1 MKKMHM
7 LLVVLFLIINSVKL
21 SLKGE
26 YLYHFIEKDF
36 LLTNSD
42 FFKIYYFNPRIADLN
57 HEIIVQIN
65 SSLNGN
71 AKLCTGYFQNKS
83 EINIHYDYKLN
94 DFINCQK
101 SCNIIMEKNYEEYNI
116 TYDDE
121 FNITNSSSY
130 GYYYIVLYIDKK
142 FGQEFSGTIT
152 AFATNKLIIIN
163 SDILSKYFIFKNN
176 YSSKNYTFRLHLNKY
191 IKKYLHVQVE
201 TLNNNNNP
209 FNISVIVDNNYIKEE
224 KENVTSYN
232 NFYENSG
239 EENYYIFYLFFSED
253 NNQLHSDFAIFFEYT
268 SINNNLMELSDE
280 VNEINF
286 LTKSDYYF
294 YQIIKDNKYSDKFY
308 YIANDFSFKRGM
320 VSLSFLE
327 MNIDLN
333 ILNDNNKTYLNNQ
346 IPLYSSNFSNC
357 KSRHNWNSLA
367 FFRCIKNNL
376 KNNSNIL
383 ILKLSSTGI
392 NPLKIRKIH
401 FKEFKEYIINTNLNE
416 SFYKTFNSELLINK
430 MGYFYIPK
438 LINESKYQLIYCS
451 KQNTMNIYYG
461 DFDITES
468 KTEFDSFD
476 KIRLFKISHS
486 SKDYNNNFNGYTIIT
501 NNREDNYF
509 IQVIDISKDIYD
521 NLLIERITEKTHLNK
536 EITFDIPI
544 KNVYIFNLNE
554 YEEKDTESDIIF
566 DVQVLYGKLD
576 IKYIDIDSIPENNF
590 DLNKI
595 ILFNKDE
602 YQIADGAHPFLVKKT
617 TEFIKITNINYHLDY
632 YFKAKFYLNKYYT
645 KEDKEWNTLN
655 PIYLNPLES
664 KIYSLENIYGNV
676 NYMIRLGDR
685 YNDYTTDK
693 EENITTIIIGNFNNK
708 IILNLSNKNNIILE
722 NQTYI
727 NFGDTVQ
734 FINKLDKPILLWTN
748 FKMTLSEKNIISL
761 YLSKNFYYLY
771 TFSHVHKLCFDW
783 FNIKKKINY
792 GLVPQKIVISL
803 LNEKQTLANGYY
815 YQVLNI
821 EDDNNNYLYYF
832 SPINSIYY
840 QLEQGESHVF
850 LSEDINITI
859 FDYYYMGNSY
869 INYMVFPSSGL
880 STILFYIE
888 YSYDISNYINKLQFL
903 EFDDSIYSLNLNL
916 NNSYLK
922 SKNNKFNYIIFQC
935 LSCSLAQS
943 TISVKYNN
951 KTFSQDN
958 DNNNIKLKQVSFGNT
973 IGYINLNFFDEN
985 IYLNNL
991 YINILKPYQ
1000 VYVKYYYSNNI
1011 NENYI
1016 FQNSYNINIE
1026 KGQNFNFIVSFDC
1039 FLKNVKT
1046 NYTILILNKAEI
1058 KNEITNEC
1066 LFFYYLEKRNNF
1078 KININYLIFVDN
1090 NENIRI
1096 KKEITFEQ
1104 FGNYGIYIL
1113 AQSLDSLSIYKFL
1126 GMETYTYTNDTNDLY
1141 QDTNNENFVYKS
1153 KEMIA
1158 ILIFIILLLVLIIL
1172 FVVFR
1177 YVRKRKLIKLFNS
1190 INNSLLSENN
1200 NSSSSL
1206 SNNLLSYNNL
1216 YDLNKSDLDYNYL
1229 LFEKP
1234 KMEKENEN
1242 KEKDKELELDPGLLG
1257 QSPAPLFGNTYR
1269 SEEDKINDELS
1280 KINDSSN
1287 NNNNNIDEEKSYTN
1301 TING

>member
-1 MKKMHM
+1 M
-7 LLVVLFLIINSVKL
+7 LLSFLFMFINSVQL
-21 SLKGE
+21 SLRGE

-36 LLTNSD
+36 LLTSSD
-42 FFKIYYFNPRIADLN
+42 FFKIYYFYPKIKDLN

-83 EINIHYDYKLN
+83 EVNINYDFKLN

-101 SCNIIMEKNYEEYNI
+101 SYNIIMDQNYEEYNI
-116 TYDDE
+116 TYDD
-121 FNITNSSSY
+121 FNITNNTN
-130 GYYYIVLYIDKK
+130 GYYCIALYIDKE

-152 AFATNKLIIIN
+152 AFATNKLITIN

-176 YSSKNYTFRLHLNKY
+176 YSSKNYTFRLNQNKY
-191 IKKYLHVQVE
+191 INKYLHVQIE
-201 TLNNNNNP
+201 TLNNKNNL
-209 FNISVIVDNNYIKEE
+209 FNINVINDNYNIKEE
-224 KENVTSYN
+224 KENITSYN
-232 NFYENSG
+232 NFYDISG
-239 EENYYIFYLFFSED
+239 EDNYYIFYLSFSEE
-253 NNQLHSDFAIFFEYT
+253 NKLNSDFAIFFEYT
-268 SINNNLMELSDE
+268 SMNNNIMELSDD

-294 YQIIKDNKYSDKFY
+294 YQIIKDSEYSDKFY
-308 YIANDFSFKRGM
+308 YIANDFSFKRGLI
-320 VSLSFLE
+320 SLSFLE

-333 ILNDNNKTYLNNQ
+333 YLNDNNKTFLNNQ
-346 IPLYSSNFSNC
+346 IYSSNFSFC
-357 KSRHNWNSLA
+357 KSRYNWNSLT
-367 FFRCIKNNL
+367 FFRCIKINL

-401 FKEFKEYIINTNLNE
+401 FKVFKQYIVDTNFNE

-430 MGYFYIPK
+430 IGYFYIPK
-438 LINESKYQLIYCS
+438 LSTESKYQLVYCS
-451 KQNTMNIYYG
+451 KQNTMNIYFG
-461 DFDITES
+461 DFDIIES
-468 KTEFDSFD
+468 KTEIDSFD
-476 KIRLFKISHS
+476 KVRLFKISHNS
-486 SKDYNNNFNGYTIIT
+486 DDLNHNFNGYTIIT

-509 IQVIDISKDIYD
+509 IQVIDINKDIYD

-544 KNVYIFNLNE
+544 KNMYIFYLNE
-554 YEEKDTESDIIF
+554 YDEKDTEPDIIF
-566 DVQVLYGKLD
+566 DIQILYGKLD
-576 IKYIDIDSIPENNF
+576 VKYIDIDSISENNF
-590 DLNKI
+590 DLSKI

-602 YQIADGAHPFLVKKT
+602 YPISDGTHPFLIKKT

-632 YFKAKFYLNKYYT
+632 YFNAKFYLNKYYI
-645 KEDKEWNTLN
+645 KEDKEWNILN
-655 PIYLNPLES
+655 PIYLNPFES

-676 NYMIRLGDR
+676 NYMIRLGDL
-685 YNDYTTDK
+685 YNDYTIDK
-693 EENITTIIIGNFNNK
+693 EESLVNIIIGNFISKN
-708 IILNLSNKNNIILE
+708 ILNLSNKNRIIIE
-722 NQTYI
+722 NDAYI
-727 NFGDTVQ
+727 YFGDTIH
-734 FINKLDKPILLWTN
+734 FINKCNKPILLWTN
-748 FKMTLSEKNIISL
+748 FKMSLSEKDIISL

-803 LNEKQTLANGYY
+803 LNEKQTQTNGHY

-821 EDDNNNYLYYF
+821 EEDNNDHLYYF
-832 SPINSIYY
+832 SSINSIYY
-840 QLEQGESHVF
+840 ELEQGESHVF
-850 LSEDINITI
+850 LSKDINITI

-869 INYMVFPSSGL
+869 INYMIFPSSGL

-888 YSYDISNYINKLQFL
+888 YSYDISNYINTLKFL

-922 SKNNKFNYIIFQC
+922 TKNNKLNYIIFQC
-935 LSCSLAQS
+935 LSCSLAHS
-943 TISVKYNN
+943 TISLKYNN
-951 KTFSQDN
+951 KTYTQDN
-958 DNNNIKLKQVSFGNT
+958 DKIKLMQVSLGNI
-973 IGYINLNFFDEN
+973 IGYINLNSFDEN

-1000 VYVKYYYSNNI
+1000 LYIKYYFSDNI

-1026 KGQNFNFIVSFDC
+1026 KSHNFQIIVSFDC
-1039 FLKNVKT
+1039 FLKNIKT
-1046 NYTILILNKAEI
+1046 NYTILILNKTEI

-1078 KININYLIFVDN
+1078 QININYLSFIDN

-1096 KKEITFEQ
+1096 KKEITFDQ
-1104 FGNYGIYIL
+1104 FGNYDIYIL
-1113 AQSLDSLSIYKFL
+1113 AHSLDSLSIYKYL
-1126 GMETYTYTNDTNDLY
+1126 GMESYAYTNDTNDLY
-1141 QDTNNENFVYKS
+1141 QNTKNENFVYKN

-1158 ILIFIILLLVLIIL
+1158 ILVFIILLFVLIIL
-1172 FVVFR
+1172 FAVFR

-1200 NSSSSL
+1200 NSSDSL
-1206 SNNLLSYNNL
+1206 SNLLSNNNL
-1216 YDLNKSDLDYNYL
+1216 YDLNNSELENNFL

-1242 KEKDKELELDPGLLG
+1242 ENKEMDKELELDPVLLG

-1287 NNNNNIDEEKSYTN
+1287 NNNNIDEEEKKYINTN
-1301 TING
+1301 NGND